1 MNGYDVIGDVHGCAD
16 ELEALLAQMGYAV
29 RDGAYRHPDRTA
41 IFVGDLID
49 RGPAQLRVLQIV
61 KAMVDGGSAR
71 MVLGNHEFNA
81 LAYATE
87 WPAGSGKYLRPH
99 DDPDNP
105 VGAKNEKQ
113 HAEFLEQ
120 VTGEAR
126 ADYLAWFRTQ
136 PLWLDLGGIRVVHA
150 CWHEA
155 SMAALGD
162 DRISTDEQLVRAST
176 KGDPMYEAV
185 ETLLKGPEIS
195 LVEHRQPPYLDKDGH
210 SRGAARLR
218 WWNETATTLADL
230 AEMSSTFT
238 TADHRPYPAL
248 PEVEVVQDFVYEGK
262 VPVFYGHYWRQGS
275 PRHLHDWNDYAAC
288 VDFSAVKGGALTAY
302 RWTGET
308 RIDPAHYV
316 WVGSRVC

>member
-1 MNGYDVIGDVHGCAD
+1 MNGYDVIGDVHGCAE
-16 ELEALLAQMGYAV
+16 ELEALLAQLGYAV

-61 KAMVDGGSAR
+61 KAMVETGSAR

-87 WPAGSGKYLRPH
+87 WPRGSGKYLRPH
-99 DDPDNP
+99 DDPGNP
-105 VGAKNEKQ
+105 DAAKNERQ
-113 HAEFLEQ
+113 HAEFLKQ
-120 VTGEAR
+120 VTGQAR
-126 ADYLAWFRTQ
+126 AEYLAWFRTQ

-155 SMAALGD
+155 SMAVLGD
-162 DRISTDEQLVRAST
+162 GRISTDEQLLRAST

-195 LVEHRQPPYLDKDGH
+195 LVEHGQPPYLDKDGH

-218 WWNETATTLADL
+218 WWNGTATTLADL
-230 AEMSSTFT
+230 AEISSTFT
-238 TADHRPYPAL
+238 TQHGDPYPPL
-248 PEVEVVQDFVYEGK
+248 PDIEVSQDYVYDEQI
-262 VPVFYGHYWRQGS
+262 PVFYGHYWRQGE
-275 PRHLHDWNDYAAC
+275 PQHLHDWTDYAAC

-302 RWTGET
+302 RWSGET

-316 WVGSRVC
+316 WVGSSVG

>member
-1 MNGYDVIGDVHGCAD
+1 MNRYDVIGDVHGCAD
-16 ELEALLAQMGYAV
+16 ELEALLAQLGYAV

-41 IFVGDLID
+41 VFVGDLID

-61 KAMVDGGSAR
+61 KAMVDAGSAR

-87 WPAGSGKYLRPH
+87 WPRGSGKYLRPH

-105 VGAKNEKQ
+105 DAAKNERQ

-126 ADYLAWFRTQ
+126 AEYLAWFRTQ

-176 KGDPMYEAV
+176 KGDPIYEAV

-195 LVEHRQPPYLDKDGH
+195 LLEHRQPPYLDKDGH

-230 AEMSSTFT
+230 AEISSTFT
-238 TADHRPYPAL
+238 TEDHQPYPAL
-248 PEVEVVQDFVYEGK
+248 PEVEVMQDFVYEGK

-275 PRHLHDWNDYAAC
+275 PRHLHDWTDYAAC

-302 RWTGET
+302 RWSGET

-316 WVGSRVC
+316 WVGSSVG